1 MDTETIGR
9 GGGAETLALGF
20 GTSVA
25 MWFLAYLCRMP
36 PALVPAWVLGA
47 GLLLCM
53 LGGGFVAGRLSAR
66 GWRAGLAAGLL
77 ASGVNLLVLGS
88 LLGGNRP
95 NQVVPSAAWWLPG
108 SLVLGAALGAAGA
121 AVGARVR
128 REALSGATWTGA
140 FAAVAAAATLLQ
152 LLVGGIVTG
161 SASGLAVVDWPNSFG
176 YNMFL
181 YPLSRMTGGIYYE
194 HAHRLFGT
202 LVGLTT
208 LVLAVHLVRV
218 ERRAWVRKLA
228 LLAVVMVVVQGI
240 LGGLR
245 VTGTFTLSTSP
256 GAMTPSTTLAIVHG
270 VLGPAFFGLMV
281 ALAVF
286 VSPAWARSGP
296 SVTSSHARADRNLA
310 VVLVVVLLV
319 QLVLGAIQ
327 RHLSRGL
334 FVHITFAVVVL
345 AVALVLGARLW
356 GLHGRHSVLQLLG
369 QALMFGSGLQVVLGF
384 VAFFALESQAQ
395 GAPPGAWEVLLTT
408 VHQAWGALLLG
419 CAVAAAAWTRR
430 MLVPEEAVAAGRG

>member
-1 MDTETIGR
+1 MDTDSTTRGR
-9 GGGAETLALGF
+9 GAETLALGF

-36 PALVPAWVLGA
+36 PALVPAWLLAV
-47 GLLLCM
+47 GLLACIF
-53 LGGGFVAGRLSAR
+53 GGGFAAGRFSTR

-77 ASGVNLLVLGS
+77 SSVVNLLVLGS

-95 NQVVPSAAWWLPG
+95 NQVVPSAVWWLPG
-108 SLVLGAALGAAGA
+108 SLLVGATLGAVGA
-121 AVGARVR
+121 AVGARGR
-128 REALSGATWTGA
+128 RGAVGFVGWTGV

-208 LVLAVHLVRV
+208 LVLAVHVLGV
-218 ERRAWVRKLA
+218 ERRSWVRRLA
-228 LLAVVMVVVQGI
+228 LLAVVIVVVQGI

-245 VTGTFTLSTSP
+245 VTGTFTLSASP
-256 GAMTPSTTLAIVHG
+256 TAVAPSTTLAIVHG
-270 VLGPAFFGLMV
+270 VLGPTFFGLMV

-286 VSPAWARSGP
+286 VSPGWTGSGAP
-296 SVTSSHARADRNLA
+296 VTSPHARADRNLA
-310 VVLVVVLLV
+310 DLLVAVLLV

-334 FVHITFAVVVL
+334 LVHITFAVVVL

-356 GLHGRHSVLQLLG
+356 GLYPRHSLLPRLG
-369 QALMFGSGLQVVLGF
+369 QALMFGGGFQVVLGF
-384 VAFFALESQAQ
+384 VAFFSLEAQ
-395 GAPPGAWEVLLTT
+395 VPGAPPGGWEVLLTT

-419 CAVAAAAWTRR
+419 CAVMVAAWTRR
-430 MLVPEEAVAAGRG
+430 LLAPDEAVTAARG